1 MLVSKHFQWQDVD
14 KHPSLAW
21 LTKYKRNV
29 NGGGGDSPSLLLVV
43 SNEFASPVNLGQ

>member
-21 LTKYKRNV
+21 LTKYKRNI
-29 NGGGGDSPSLLLVV
+29 NGVGDSPSSPFLV
-43 SNEFASPVNLGQ
+43 SNEFASPVNLAQ